1 MKQLS
6 SSSSPSQS
14 HKCDICGMVLV
25 NYKEFLKHKVVVHI
39 DKMFQCQ
46 SCNKVFSTKIKLEK
60 HAADA
65 HSSSQYTTTA
75 TTVNYNDN
83 DNNNGTIEQ
92 LVADKSDYKTEYM
105 LLERAAE
112 EEKARKRTRGPYRK
126 SVSASSPITES

>member
-1 MKQLS
+1 MKPLL

-14 HKCDICGMVLV
+14 YKCDICGMVLV
-25 NYKEFLKHKVVVHI
+25 NYKEFLKHKVAVHI

-46 SCNKVFSTKIKLEK
+46 SCNKVFGTKVKLGK
-60 HAADA
+60 HAAKVHD
-65 HSSSQYTTTA
+65 SSQYTTTKTA
-75 TTVNYNDN
+75 NYNNN
-83 DNNNGTIEQ
+83 DNNNSTREQ

-126 SVSASSPITES
+126 SVSASSPITKS

>member
-1 MKQLS
+1 MKPLS
-6 SSSSPSQS
+6 SSSPSSQS

-46 SCNKVFSTKIKLEK
+46 SCNKVFGTKVKLEK
-60 HAADA
+60 HAAKV
-65 HSSSQYTTTA
+65 HGSSQYTTAATA
-75 TTVNYNDN
+75 DS
-83 DNNNGTIEQ
+83 NNNGTIEQ
-92 LVADKSDYKTEYM
+92 LVADKSDYRTEYM